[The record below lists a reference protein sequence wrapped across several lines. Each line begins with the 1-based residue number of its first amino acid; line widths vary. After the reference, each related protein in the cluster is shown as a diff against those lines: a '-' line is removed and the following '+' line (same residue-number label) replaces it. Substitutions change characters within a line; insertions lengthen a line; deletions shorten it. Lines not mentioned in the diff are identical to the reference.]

1 MSLNW
6 MIYIRM
12 IQENSNNQNDENH
25 NAPPQDVTNDV
36 CDKETAVNKITVTTV
51 TTVKI
56 VPNVI
61 C

>member
-12 IQENSNNQNDENH
+12 IQENANNQNDENH

-36 CDKETAVNKITVTTV
+36 SDKETAVNKITVTIV
-51 TTVKI
+51 TKMT
-56 VPNVI
+56 